1 MNKFKINFKIRFLNI
16 KKKKKTIIIM
26 YLPDPP
32 AWITRAQSKWAVL
45 VLKVAGLRL

>member
-1 MNKFKINFKIRFLNI
+1 
-16 KKKKKTIIIM
+16 M

-32 AWITRAQSKWAVL
+32 AWITRAQSKWAVH